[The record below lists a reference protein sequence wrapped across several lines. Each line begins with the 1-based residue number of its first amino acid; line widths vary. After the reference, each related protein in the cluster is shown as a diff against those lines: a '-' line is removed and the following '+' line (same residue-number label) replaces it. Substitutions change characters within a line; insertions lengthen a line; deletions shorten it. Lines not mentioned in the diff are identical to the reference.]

1 MKSYKVT
8 LTQKVEG
15 ELVLQADNKTDAKE
29 IINDLIRDNKMQN
42 LITDMDGD
50 FINNENLECDGWE
63 IDLVEEY

>member
-29 IINDLIRDNKMQN
+29 IINDLIRDNKIQN

-50 FINNENLECDGWE
+50 FINNENLECDAWE
-63 IDLVEEY
+63 IELVEEY